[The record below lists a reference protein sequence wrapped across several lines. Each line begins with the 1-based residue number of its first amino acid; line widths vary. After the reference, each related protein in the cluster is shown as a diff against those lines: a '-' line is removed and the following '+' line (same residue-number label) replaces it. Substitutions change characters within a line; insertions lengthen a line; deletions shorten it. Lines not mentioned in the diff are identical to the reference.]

1 MTMDRDPETA
11 ATLTEVL
18 NRRAALAP
26 AQPYF
31 HLYGDTVTY
40 DGLWTQSAR
49 YAAALARAGVAP
61 GDKVCLVYPTCA
73 EFFFTFFGA
82 LRLGAVPVPL
92 YPTLGIEATAGI
104 FRDSDAVAVATIGWF
119 RRNVDASVAQAPN
132 IRMVLEPAE
141 LESEPP
147 MTRFPTADP
156 QDLAFIQYTSGS
168 TGHPRGVM
176 LTHENVVSTCR
187 FMAEAAG
194 LSAED
199 RVVSWLPLYHDMGL
213 IGCSFTPPLKGT
225 PLWLLP
231 PDLRNPRQWLELVT
245 KVRATFTVSPDFG
258 YRNCVR
264 NVSDMVGLDLSSLR
278 AALSGAE
285 PVRPSTIR
293 AFEAHF
299 GIKDVIAPCYGLAE
313 ATLAVAIWPFG
324 TPIRLDP
331 TGRFVSVGRP
341 CRGVE
346 VKIVPPADETGETE
360 PLTTSNR
367 PPTLQA
373 SLAAPA
379 TTIQASHDALPPN
392 TIGEICVRS
401 PGVMR
406 GYYNNP
412 EATARVLSPD
422 GWLRTGDLGFLDGEG
437 YLYITGR
444 LKDVILLG
452 GENVA
457 PSDVE
462 EIVDHVPGVRYSAA
476 LGVDSERTG
485 TQRLY
490 VVAEVR
496 DESPGPDV
504 QRRLV
509 SEIVRRVHEGRGH
522 RPARV
527 LLVRSGTIPKTSS
540 GKIQRSRLGE
550 MLETGAL
557 RDRLLP
563 TAGAEPPGA

>member
-1 MTMDRDPETA
+1 MTMDHDPETA
-11 ATLTEVL
+11 TTLTEML
-18 NRRAALAP
+18 ARRAALGP
-26 AQPYF
+26 GQPYF

-40 DGLWTQSAR
+40 DGLWAQSAR

-73 EFFFTFFGA
+73 EFFFTFFGT
-82 LRLGAVPVPL
+82 LRLGAIPVPL

-119 RRNVDASVAQAPN
+119 RRTVDVSVAQAPN
-132 IRMVLEPAE
+132 VRTVLEPAE

-147 MTRFPTADP
+147 LTRFPPADP

-176 LTHENVVSTCR
+176 LTHQNVVSTCR

-194 LSAED
+194 LTAED

-264 NVSDMVGLDLSSLR
+264 NVSDKIGLDLSSLR

-285 PVRPSTIR
+285 PVRSSTIR
-293 AFEAHF
+293 TFEEHF

-324 TPIRLDP
+324 VPIRLDP

-341 CRGVE
+341 CRGVQ
-346 VKIVPPADETGETE
+346 VKIVAPREDEGEPAPVTTD
-360 PLTTSNR
+360 LTS
-367 PPTLQA
+367 PG
-373 SLAAPA
+373 
-379 TTIQASHDALPPN
+379 
-392 TIGEICVRS
+392 TIGEICVRG

-406 GYYNNP
+406 GYYNNA

-452 GENVA
+452 GENLA

-496 DESPGPDV
+496 DESAGPDV

-509 SEIVRRVHEGRGH
+509 GEIVRRVHEGRGH

-550 MLETGAL
+550 MLQTSAL
-557 RDRLLP
+557 HGQLLP
-563 TAGAEPPGA
+563 TTGVEPPNS

>member
-1 MTMDRDPETA
+1 MDRDPETA
-11 ATLTEVL
+11 STLTDML
-18 NRRAALAP
+18 SRRAALSP

-31 HLYGDTVTY
+31 YLYGDTVTY
-40 DGLWTQSAR
+40 EGLWAQSAR
-49 YAAALARAGVAP
+49 YAAALAQAGVTA

-119 RRNVDASVAQAPN
+119 RRTVDASVAQAPN
-132 IRMVLEPAE
+132 VRTVLEPSE

-147 MTRFPTADP
+147 LTRFPMADP
-156 QDLAFIQYTSGS
+156 HDLAFIQYTSGS

-176 LTHENVVSTCR
+176 LTHQNVMSTCR

-231 PDLRNPRQWLELVT
+231 PDLRNPRQWLELIT
-245 KVRATFTVSPDFG
+245 KIRATFTVSPDFG

-264 NVSDMVGLDLSSLR
+264 NVSDKIGLDLGSLR

-293 AFEAHF
+293 AFEEHF

-324 TPIRLDP
+324 VPIRLDP

-341 CRGVE
+341 CRGVQ
-346 VKIVPPADETGETE
+346 VKIVVPRDDDSDRASPLTDLTSPDTTGE
-360 PLTTSNR
+360 
-367 PPTLQA
+367 
-373 SLAAPA
+373 
-379 TTIQASHDALPPN
+379 IV
-392 TIGEICVRS
+392 VRG

-437 YLYITGR
+437 YLFITGR

-496 DESPGPDV
+496 DESAGPDV

-509 SEIVRRVHEGRGH
+509 SEVVRRVHEGRGH

-550 MLETGAL
+550 MLQTGAL
-557 RDRLLP
+557 RGQVLP
-563 TAGAEPPGA
+563 SLGAEPSSA